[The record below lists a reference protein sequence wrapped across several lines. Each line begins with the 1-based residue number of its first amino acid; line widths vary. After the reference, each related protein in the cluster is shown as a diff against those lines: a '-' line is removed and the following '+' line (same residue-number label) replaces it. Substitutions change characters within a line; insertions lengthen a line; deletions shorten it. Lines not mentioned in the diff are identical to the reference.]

1 MKKLFLI
8 LALSASAWAQHDDL
22 RNFDDAPVI
31 LHSGSGKGQDDRN
44 IQFSGARGSDLVK
57 NHQVKKANTVI
68 DQAPPVLNN
77 RNTGR
82 VYRCKDGHREVYA
95 DDENKQKYSTCS
107 AVGIK
112 AIGSA
117 SEAEP
122 VVERSAP
129 NPVQRPQRPSREQK
143 KPQQPA
149 QPVSQPVEQTVPQT
163 VGSPCSGAIVFQG
176 GTYVFNEREPCPIPA
191 SVFQNRKPLEALPE
205 YYQGNN

>member
-8 LALSASAWAQHDDL
+8 LALSASVWAQHDDL

-143 KPQQPA
+143 KPQQPS
-149 QPVSQPVEQTVPQT
+149 PEQTVPQT
-163 VGSPCSGAIVFQG
+163 PNIVCSGNVSFQG
-176 GTYVFNEREPCPIPA
+176 GTYVFNEHEPCPIPA
-191 SVFQNRKPLEALPE
+191 SFFQNRKPLEAFPQ
-205 YYQGNN
+205 YYQAN